1 MLPKLTRNWDTSIR
15 RTNTERERASHMFQ
29 VDGTIPRLVPTAHD
43 AASGNTVLN
52 PGPCLRSAEMI
63 KKNK

>member
-1 MLPKLTRNWDTSIR
+1 
-15 RTNTERERASHMFQ
+15 MFQ
-29 VDGTIPRLVPTAHD
+29 VDGTMPRLVPTAHD

-63 KKNK
+63 KKINRKKRGAKEKKKY